1 MTEGSTQ
8 SSHMYRKN
16 VFLAGTLQDEKEC
29 SSNTTKIFMY
39 REMKTVTSLIKKCN
53 RRLPASA
60 LTQMMVIGQKTQI
73 KSLD

>member
-1 MTEGSTQ
+1 
-8 SSHMYRKN
+8 
-16 VFLAGTLQDEKEC
+16 
-29 SSNTTKIFMY
+29 MY